1 MDMESKPVMIFTT
14 RTGVMDIP
22 TSSQSKE
29 GFIGEY
35 VTGDNVTY
43 TKKISS
49 ALGVETDDE
58 ILGLIVPVTNIPD
71 LVHWT
76 KAYLKANGIGF
87 GHFASEVL
95 NVNSPFFAS
104 MCSQK
109 AGHLNKKW
117 NQLSPKMQ
125 VCYSR
130 MAFWM
135 EKVANPATPVT
146 PLAEETAQ
154 RKGKGKAKGKG
165 QGNPKKP
172 RTLLLDGIRR
182 KHSWETGSL
191 DNSIYYIK
199 HDRDADGKA
208 KNTPEAIVE
217 EKPMSVIGIG
227 EYFAGFKEDEF
238 EIMEV
243 DVTVIQIE
251 VDEGNDV
258 TYAS

>member
-1 MDMESKPVMIFTT
+1 MESKPVINFSPIS
-14 RTGVMDIP
+14 GVMDVS
-22 TSSQSKE
+22 TSSQSKK
-29 GFIGEY
+29 GFIAEH
-35 VTGDNVTY
+35 VIGDNITC
-43 TKKISS
+43 TKNIVP
-49 ALGVETDDE
+49 APGVETVDE
-58 ILGLIVPVTNIPD
+58 YLGLIVPVTNIPD
-71 LVHWT
+71 LVERT
-76 KAYLKANGIGF
+76 KTYLKSNGIGC

-117 NQLSPKMQ
+117 NQPSPKMQ

-135 EKVANPATPVT
+135 EKVATPATPVI

-172 RTLLLDGIRR
+172 RTLLMDGIRR

-217 EKPMSVIGIG
+217 EKPMSAIGIG

-251 VDEGNDV
+251 VDEGNYV
-258 TYAS
+258 TYTS